1 MLGRDVDELPWGG
14 DLRSGVVLDGRDV
27 LITVAPT
34 PRLGPLAALEPTAWT
49 DAIRDIAERPAAAAR
64 ALLQG
69 GGKRWI
75 AVIPHLSSLPSPGSG
90 PYGAGGIM
98 LQTLLRVAVIENAA
112 LGFCANAIAVAPFAG
127 MLDAEAEVTLRTDT
141 PRGDLTTLE
150 ELAALVHWLAG
161 EAPES
166 LNGETL
172 KLDGGF
178 SLTRKSRPAPSAAV
192 AEWLVEEEWR
202 EP

>member
-1 MLGRDVDELPWGG
+1 
-14 DLRSGVVLDGRDV
+14 
-27 LITVAPT
+27 
-34 PRLGPLAALEPTAWT
+34 
-49 DAIRDIAERPAAAAR
+49 
-64 ALLQG
+64 
-69 GGKRWI
+69 
-75 AVIPHLSSLPSPGSG
+75 
-90 PYGAGGIM
+90 M

-127 MLDAEAEVTLRTDT
+127 MLDAEAEMTLRTDT

-178 SLTRKSRPAPSAAV
+178 SLTRKSAPGALGRGRGV
-192 AEWLVEEEWR
+192 ARRGGVAG
-202 EP
+202 